1 MPMLE
6 VRPVR
11 TKKERKTFIQF
22 ANKLY
27 KGCPYYCP
35 TLDSDELATFSEK
48 NPVMEFS
55 EYALFLAY
63 RGEEVVGRIAGII
76 NHKAN
81 EHWHNHHVRFGWFDF
96 IDDFAVSKALLDAVK
111 TWGKA
116 RGMQE
121 MNGPV
126 GFTDMDKEG
135 LVIEGYE
142 YLVPMAVLYNYPYY
156 VKHFEAYGFRKET
169 DWHEFQVYVDQ
180 IEAFPERITRGAQI
194 VADRYNLHI
203 HKVHS
208 AKELL
213 HTFGTEYFDV
223 LSDAYSVLYNYQ
235 PLTQK
240 QKDYYSKMYFPLIN
254 FDFVSIVCNEKEEIV
269 GLGLG
274 MPDISKQLQEA
285 NGSLLPF
292 HWISLLRAL
301 RSKHI
306 DVFNTLLIAVRP
318 DYQDKGVPSMIFAEQ
333 FPFYKQYG
341 IKILETTSILE
352 TNTKNIANF
361 TVFPHK
367 QHRTRRAYI
376 KEI

>member
-1 MPMLE
+1 MLE

-116 RGMQE
+116 RGMRE

-180 IEAFPERITRGAQI
+180 IEVFPERITRGAQI

-333 FPFYKQYG
+333 FPYYKQYG
-341 IKILETTSILE
+341 VKILETTSILE

>member
-1 MPMLE
+1 MLE

-333 FPFYKQYG
+333 FPYYKQYG
-341 IKILETTSILE
+341 VKILETTSILE

>member
-1 MPMLE
+1 MLE

-213 HTFGTEYFDV
+213 KTFGTEYFDV

-341 IKILETTSILE
+341 VKILETTSILE